1 MKHIDPPDP
10 KCVEAMVRGALEE
23 DGAGGDVTSA
33 FVGLGERTAG
43 GTIDVSA
50 PVTLCG
56 IDVAREVF
64 RRVDAA
70 CTFEALHHDGQHLAG
85 GDAVCRVHGRAGSIL
100 AAERTA
106 LNFLQRMSGVATMT
120 SRFVAAVHGTG
131 AVILDTRK
139 TIPLWR
145 ELDKYAV
152 RCGGAQNHRRA
163 LDAMVLVKDNHVRAL
178 GGPERLIEAI
188 ADRKHDGQFVE
199 VEVDSIDFLRA
210 LLKVRVDRIML
221 DNFTPVQVAA
231 AMERVREFRAAHTV
245 RRLEIEVSG
254 GITLENVRDY
264 AQPGVDFISV
274 GAITHSAPAAP
285 MSLSVQ

>member
-1 MKHIDPPDP
+1 MKHIDPPDA
-10 KCVEAMVRGALEE
+10 KRVEAMVIGALEE
-23 DGAGGDVTSA
+23 DGAGGDVTSVFA
-33 FVGLGERTAG
+33 GLADRTAEA
-43 GTIDVSA
+43 TIDVSA

-70 CTFEALHHDGQHLAG
+70 CAFEALRHDRQHVAA
-85 GDAVCRVHGRAGSIL
+85 GDAVCRVRGRAVSIL

-106 LNFLQRMSGVATMT
+106 LNFLQRMSGVATLA
-120 SRFVAAVHGTG
+120 SRFVEAVQGTG

-152 RCGGAQNHRRA
+152 RCGGAQNHRRS
-163 LDAMVLVKDNHVRAL
+163 LDAMVLVKDNHVRVL
-178 GGPERLIEAI
+178 GGPEHLIEAI
-188 ADRKHDGQFVE
+188 AVRKHDGQFVE

-221 DNFTPVQVAA
+221 DNFTPAQVAE

-245 RRLEIEVSG
+245 RHLEIEVSG

-285 MSLSVQ
+285 MSLGVR